1 MSKYAVMLDIG
12 GTQTLCIQKTVHAY
26 RARAISTLL
35 AKNGNTVR
43 DFLGTNWSAMM
54 NTGGSVHVRISSSI
68 REIERIP
75 NWPKRKDLLAACR
88 EAELSTPHDAI
99 VIEGEWRR
107 AS

>member
-12 GTQTLCIQKTVHAY
+12 GTQTLCVQKTVHAY

-35 AKNGNTVR
+35 VKNGNTVR
-43 DFLGTNWSAMM
+43 EFLGTNWS
-54 NTGGSVHVRISSSI
+54 TTRSSDIVHVRISSSI